1 MRKILVIEKEFN
13 KKIAY
18 IIKIYMKRTTL
29 DFETIKKLLLKN
41 QKALNLFKEPY
52 IRYCDIYITA
62 NILIGVTLLKKINED
77 DLYSIMPLTER
88 DKQIIDLMD
97 NEKFN
102 YLVDENSLDEIKYVI
117 EELNIEG

>member
-1 MRKILVIEKEFN
+1 
-13 KKIAY
+13 
-18 IIKIYMKRTTL
+18 
-29 DFETIKKLLLKN
+29 
-41 QKALNLFKEPY
+41 
-52 IRYCDIYITA
+52 
-62 NILIGVTLLKKINED
+62 
-77 DLYSIMPLTER
+77 MPLTER